1 MFIDK
6 IKSLLKEFFISIG
19 WLSIPIFQYI
29 PCASVWF
36 GIMSLPLIGYL
47 FFFISTPMIA
57 KSDFEFFLGYGFPW
71 SIIAIISGF
80 LFLFCL
86 GYQLINRKKLILKGP
101 YKYSRHPQYLA
112 IIIMAFSLSM
122 ISLNTSPINPF
133 SSNIEF
139 SRILIFFIWFIETFA
154 YILLAKLEEFWLEKK
169 YGEKYNQYKQSV
181 SFMLPFTKSTQ
192 LIKVLHQFQQ
202 KS

>member
-1 MFIDK
+1 VKINKITSSIKEVFIT
-6 IKSLLKEFFISIG
+6 IG
-19 WLSIPIFQYI
+19 WLMIPIFQYV
-29 PCASVWF
+29 PCVSIWF

-47 FFFISTPMIA
+47 FFFISTPTIA
-57 KSDFEFFLGYGFPW
+57 GSDFEYFFGYGFPW
-71 SIIAIISGF
+71 SIIAIISGIF
-80 LFLFCL
+80 FLFCL
-86 GYQLINRKKLILKGP
+86 GFQLINRKKLIIKGP

-112 IIIMAFSLSM
+112 IIIMTFSLSM

-169 YGEKYNQYKQSV
+169 YAKLFHEYKKTV
-181 SFMLPFTKSTQ
+181 SFMLPFINLTRKSSKNEKI
-192 LIKVLHQFQQ
+192 LE
-202 KS
+202 

>member
-1 MFIDK
+1 MKELFIT
-6 IKSLLKEFFISIG
+6 IG
-19 WLSIPIFQYI
+19 WLIIPIFQYI

-47 FFFISTPMIA
+47 FFFLSTPLIA
-57 KSDFEFFLGYGFPW
+57 KSDFEFFLGYSFPW
-71 SIIAIISGF
+71 SVIAIISGF
-80 LFLFCL
+80 MFIFTL
-86 GYQLINRKKLILKGP
+86 GYQLFNRKKLILKGP

-112 IIIMAFSLSM
+112 VIIMTFSLSM

-169 YGEKYNQYKQSV
+169 YGENYNHYKQSV
-181 SFMLPFTKSTQ
+181 SFMLPFTKFFHEKLKILFT
-192 LIKVLHQFQQ
+192 I
-202 KS
+202 

>member
-1 MFIDK
+1 MKIDK
-6 IKSLLKEFFISIG
+6 IITSIKEFFITIG
-19 WLSIPIFQYI
+19 WLTIPILQYI

-36 GIMSLPLIGYL
+36 GIMSLPLIGYF

-80 LFLFCL
+80 IFLFCL
-86 GYQLINRKKLILKGP
+86 GYQLFNRKKLILKGP
-101 YKYSRHPQYLA
+101 YKYTRHPQYLA
-112 IIIMAFSLSM
+112 IIIMTFSLSM

-139 SRILIFFIWFIETFA
+139 SRILIFLTWFIETFA

-169 YGEKYNQYKQSV
+169 YGVMYNQYKQSV
-181 SFMLPFTKSTQ
+181 SFIVPFTKFFREKLKILFT
-192 LIKVLHQFQQ
+192 I
-202 KS
+202 